1 MDLLRNPLYASIIAA
16 LITYIYLYIKNKVND
31 ENMSTSDYVKPSI
44 LNAIM
49 VYFIIHYG
57 VARPKPPVIPY

>member
-1 MDLLRNPLYASIIAA
+1 MFAA
-16 LITYIYLYIKNKVND
+16 LFAAFITYVYLNIKNKVNS
-31 ENMSTSDYVKPSI
+31 ENMSTSDYVKPAI

-57 VARPKPPVIPY
+57 VSQPKVPSVPY